1 MVHFILFILKIIGII
16 LASILGILLLLI
28 LVVLFVPI
36 RYQIYGKKRED
47 MKLEGR
53 VTWLL
58 HLIYL
63 RVTYES
69 NKSIIKLKVFG
80 KTFYDSQNL
89 KDKKNKIKKDKKKVK
104 DKKVKDKKVKD
115 KGIKDKKVKDKGIKD
130 KNIGDKNISDKNIRG
145 KNVKDENVGDK
156 NTKDNIKE
164 NKDIKI
170 TSKTEGNGLTEE
182 AADNVIGKVNIENI
196 KDVVEKV
203 KDTVTEK
210 VKEELVEEPIE
221 KAMDDTEKEACKKE
235 NDKSF
240 VQSIDKSTEESTE
253 ESKEESTEES
263 KEESAEE
270 SKEESKEESTE
281 ESKDEFTEKSIDD
294 DTKEKEENSFDSDEA
309 GEANK
314 GLFYKFKTLL
324 RKLLKIP
331 KKIIELFI
339 KVKNSIKKVFYII
352 IGFLE
357 KWHKIKA
364 FLQNEINKKGLKNA
378 FVSLKKI
385 FIHIRP
391 KKLNIAVEF
400 GTGDPCSTGQL
411 LGGLSI
417 LYGYYGETVQIT
429 PNFETEILEG
439 SIYCK
444 GRIRLFTLLI
454 ICIKLI
460 LNKEFRKLIENF
472 KAFKEEF

>member
-36 RYQIYGKKRED
+36 RYQIYGEKRED

-80 KTFYDSQNL
+80 KLFYDSQNL
-89 KDKKNKIKKDKKKVK
+89 KDEKNKIKKDKKKVK

-115 KGIKDKKVKDKGIKD
+115 KKVKDRNAVD
-130 KNIGDKNISDKNIRG
+130 KNAR
-145 KNVKDENVGDK
+145 
-156 NTKDNIKE
+156 DNLKE
-164 NKDIKI
+164 NKDIKN

-253 ESKEESTEES
+253 ESKEESTEEY
-263 KEESAEE
+263 KEES
-270 SKEESKEESTE
+270 
-281 ESKDEFTEKSIDD
+281 TEKSIDD

-309 GEANK
+309 GETNK

-400 GTGDPCSTGQL
+400 GTGDPCLTGQL

-429 PNFETEILEG
+429 PNFETKILEG
-439 SIYCK
+439 SIFCK

>member
-36 RYQIYGKKRED
+36 RYQIYGEKRED

-80 KTFYDSQNL
+80 KLFYDSQNL
-89 KDKKNKIKKDKKKVK
+89 KDEKNKIKKDKKKVK

-115 KGIKDKKVKDKGIKD
+115 KKVKDRNAVD
-130 KNIGDKNISDKNIRG
+130 KNAR
-145 KNVKDENVGDK
+145 
-156 NTKDNIKE
+156 DNLKE
-164 NKDIKI
+164 NKDIKN

-281 ESKDEFTEKSIDD
+281 ESTEESKDESTEKSIDD
-294 DTKEKEENSFDSDEA
+294 DTKEKEEDSLDSDEA
-309 GEANK
+309 GETNK

-400 GTGDPCSTGQL
+400 GTGDPCLTGQL

-429 PNFETEILEG
+429 PNFETKILEG
-439 SIYCK
+439 SIFCK

>member
-1 MVHFILFILKIIGII
+1 M
-16 LASILGILLLLI
+16 
-28 LVVLFVPI
+28 
-36 RYQIYGKKRED
+36 
-47 MKLEGR
+47 
-53 VTWLL
+53 
-58 HLIYL
+58 
-63 RVTYES
+63 
-69 NKSIIKLKVFG
+69 
-80 KTFYDSQNL
+80 
-89 KDKKNKIKKDKKKVK
+89 DKKNKIRKDKKVKNKKVKGRKVK
-104 DKKVKDKKVKD
+104 DKKVKDRKVKD
-115 KGIKDKKVKDKGIKD
+115 RRLKDIDKKIEDKRIS
-130 KNIGDKNISDKNIRG
+130 DKNISDKDKDISDKNIKG
-145 KNVKDENVGDK
+145 KNVKDKNVGDK

-164 NKDIKI
+164 NKDIKN

-281 ESKDEFTEKSIDD
+281 ESTEESKDESTEKSIDD

-309 GEANK
+309 GETNK

-429 PNFETEILEG
+429 PNFETKILEG
-439 SIYCK
+439 SIFCK